1 MPNEV
6 IEFIKNARRVSTP
19 FLAISTSDQIATVQT
34 IKAEFETPKEK
45 ENKSICGPVV
55 VWDVL
60 RGFYGQGE
68 KGEIV
73 CSQMSPKP
81 ESFAGSP
88 HKAIAAC
95 GDLKFLPSLSYLI
108 IVNADKIIENVTV
121 VQAIMNVRTH
131 FTKNQKQLILLG
143 PDITFPTAIMHDF
156 ITMDEELPTAEE
168 HKELTKRL
176 CTANKIELPDLDK
189 ASSALKGL
197 TLFGAEQVVSM
208 SSGANNG
215 KRIVDL
221 KKLWKHKKDLIE
233 NTPGLKMID
242 WSDITFDK
250 VGGLTSIKTF
260 FTRLFSGPRAPK
272 VLMKVDEIEKMFGGL
287 SGAGDNTGITQDML
301 GFLLKFM
308 ENHKHS
314 GSIMEGPPGTGK
326 TYLAE
331 AVASTFRVPFLEAE
345 FGETIDSKAGA
356 SQQRFKSLLSTV
368 QAIAGDGG
376 CYIYATANKDNL
388 LPPELKRR
396 FRYGVY
402 FFDLPDEEEK
412 ISIAGVQ
419 ASRFNIDIKEAQEF
433 FRKIEGISG
442 ANIRDTLELSVALQC
457 PLAEAFTMVIPAEV
471 QDREGIEALRKRASN
486 RFLSAAYPGVYK
498 MQKGSDDTSVRRIEL

>member
-6 IEFIKNARRVSTP
+6 IEFIKSARRVSTP

-34 IKAEFETPKEK
+34 IKAEFEVPKEK

-68 KGEIV
+68 KGEMV

-156 ITMDEELPTAEE
+156 ITMDEELPTADE

-197 TLFGAEQVVSM
+197 TLFGAEQVVAM
-208 SSGANNG
+208 SSGASNG

-221 KKLWKHKKDLIE
+221 KKLWGHKKNLIE
-233 NTPGLKMID
+233 NTPGLKMVD
-242 WSDITFDK
+242 WSITFDD
-250 VGGLTSIKTF
+250 VGGLSSAKEFYI
-260 FTRLFSGPRAPK
+260 RLFSGPKRPK
-272 VLMKVDEIEKMFGGL
+272 LLLFLDELEKMLGGL

-301 GFLLKFM
+301 GYTLKFI
-308 ENHKHS
+308 ENHKHK
-314 GSIMEGPPGTGK
+314 GSLNLGPPGTGK
-326 TYLAE
+326 SFLAL
-331 AVASTFRVPFLEAE
+331 AIASTFRVPLIE
-345 FGETIDSKAGA
+345 GELGDVIDSKAGE
-356 SQQRFKSLLSTV
+356 SQKRLRQMYNTIQS
-368 QAIAGDGG
+368 IAGDEGV
-376 CYIYATANKDNL
+376 YVFATCNRYEI
-388 LPPELKRR
+388 LPPELRR
-396 FRYGVY
+396 RLNKTF
-402 FFDLPDEEEK
+402 FFDLPDESERR
-412 ISIAGVQ
+412 SIAKLQAPRFGVD
-419 ASRFNIDIKEAQEF
+419 SKEAEEYF
-433 FRKIEGISG
+433 FDKDGWSS
-442 ANIRDTLELSVALQC
+442 ANIRDCLRDSQDLACSLLEA
-457 PLAEAFTMVIPAEV
+457 TKYINPAAI
-471 QDREGIEALRKRASN
+471 QDREGIDRLRNQANN
-486 RFLSAAYPGVYK
+486 RFLSASYSGTYK
-498 MQKGSDDTSVRRIEL
+498 SQNNEYQGERKIEL